1 MSLRRYRAIVVGAT
15 GGIGNAIT
23 RALAPRCDALLLV
36 GRNAPCL
43 EGLAQAI
50 GGASSVSFV
59 AADIGTAAGCATV
72 LEAARRMAGVDLVV
86 NSAGTGQFAW
96 LADLSDEAVER
107 IVVTNL
113 LGPMQLVRRLLPLLQ
128 EQPAATIV
136 NVGSI
141 FGYLG
146 YPGCAAYSA
155 SKFGLRGFTEALR
168 RELAGGPV
176 RVMYLAP
183 RSTRTPL
190 NSDAMYALNARLGV
204 AVDDPQVVAQALLR
218 LLAAPRRERLLGFPE
233 ALFARLNQLLPGI
246 VDHALAR
253 QLPHIRRHAR
263 GGDDVATSSERSAE
277 TTS

>member
-1 MSLRRYRAIVVGAT
+1 MNLRRYRAIVVGAT

-23 RALAPRCDALLLV
+23 RAIAPHCDALLLV
-36 GRNAPCL
+36 GRNGRGL
-43 EGLAQAI
+43 EGLAQEIAC
-50 GGASSVSFV
+50 AVSFV
-59 AADIGTAAGCATV
+59 AADIATV
-72 LEAARRMAGVDLVV
+72 AGRAAVVEAARRMAGVDLVV
-86 NSAGTGQFAW
+86 NSAGTTEFAW
-96 LADLSDEAVER
+96 LADQSDEAVER

-113 LGPMQLVRRLLPLLQ
+113 LAPMQLARRLLPLLQ
-128 EQPAATIV
+128 EQSAATIV

-190 NSDAMYALNARLGV
+190 NSDAQREPRRRGRRSPGGRAR
-204 AVDDPQVVAQALLR
+204 A
-218 LLAAPRRERLLGFPE
+218 AAPPCRTTPRATAGLSRGLVR
-233 ALFARLNQLLPGI
+233 ALEP
-246 VDHALAR
+246 ALAR
-253 QLPHIRRHAR
+253 HSRPCPGAPTPADPPPCPRRRRR
-263 GGDDVATSSERSAE
+263 GHVFRAIGGNHFLRSYR
-277 TTS
+277 